1 MRRILPLATVAAMV
15 LAWTSWAAT
24 TPKKKALPK
33 KGGTAPVSAAKK
45 SAAGTKG
52 TATRTA
58 SSRYSKK
65 APAPRTTWRNRQ
77 TTPAPERY
85 KEIQDALVAKGYLRP
100 EDATGAWGDASSDA
114 LKRFQAD
121 QKIDSSGKIN
131 SLSLIGLGLGP
142 KHDDASM
149 AVTKPPAQ

>member
-58 SSRYSKK
+58 SRYSKK